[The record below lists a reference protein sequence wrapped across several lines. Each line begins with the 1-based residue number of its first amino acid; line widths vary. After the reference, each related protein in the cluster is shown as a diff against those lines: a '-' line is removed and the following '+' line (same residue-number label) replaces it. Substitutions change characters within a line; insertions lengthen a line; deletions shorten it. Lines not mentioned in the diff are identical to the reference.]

1 MNTIVKLILSVMLGL
16 LGFFSLGLWVYVPVV
31 GIIISLGLCT
41 GAILGIRVI
50 WQKKKVEGEGDIFK
64 NKDKLNKD

>member
-16 LGFFSLGLWVYVPVV
+16 LGLFSLGLWVYIPVV

-41 GAILGIRVI
+41 GAILGIRAI